1 MTEGNIFSLL
11 SKALSATVINPDRS
25 TVPRYIIIN
34 TGSIRFDLV
43 QGPFSFDDSFIVSPF
58 DDAFQYIPN
67 VPFAQAKQ
75 VLTILV
81 SYPSTCHI
89 PLPQPPLQPLTSP
102 SE

>member
-67 VPFAQAKQ
+67 VPY
-75 VLTILV
+75 T
-81 SYPSTCHI
+81 SSPTPSSTADLALRI
-89 PLPQPPLQPLTSP
+89 TAPTKNEPAPRN
-102 SE
+102 